1 MTGRMYVANVAIF
14 GEIFKR
20 KHPGGTFDDED
31 DGSCVR
37 AKDQHSL
44 LAVDDRLAAR
54 EQSDSQKGR
63 RVNNVTVV

>member
-44 LAVDDRLAAR
+44 LAVDDRLAR